1 MERSTFD
8 IQPGI
13 GGHRK
18 TCQPISRKATMQSM
32 LAFVHDANPGTHCR
46 VGRVSPSPSLP
57 QPGKSP
63 KLHSL
68 SLSISRDNATTPFL
82 LPNQTLHPHIVN
94 LQGEDSREFLTLWL
108 FESFWTCIH
117 HFHYF
122 YYFFLTKIKKIS
134 LWNRRVEGRPS
145 FFRKLGEGRLLKSL
159 ERVDSKLDTHGRS
172 WLGARRGKREKR
184 GGERRG
190 RQDACGRRC
199 GVPWHGWLP
208 ESADS

>member
-46 VGRVSPSPSLP
+46 VGRVSPSPPLP

-82 LPNQTLHPHIVN
+82 LPNQTLHPHIDN
-94 LQGEDSREFLTLWL
+94 LQGKDSREFLTL
-108 FESFWTCIH
+108 
-117 HFHYF
+117 
-122 YYFFLTKIKKIS
+122 
-134 LWNRRVEGRPS
+134 
-145 FFRKLGEGRLLKSL
+145 
-159 ERVDSKLDTHGRS
+159 
-172 WLGARRGKREKR
+172 
-184 GGERRG
+184 
-190 RQDACGRRC
+190 
-199 GVPWHGWLP
+199 
-208 ESADS
+208 

>member
-46 VGRVSPSPSLP
+46 VGRVSPSPPLP

-94 LQGEDSREFLTLWL
+94 LQGKDSREFLEHVTIRVILNVYSSFPL
-108 FESFWTCIH
+108 FLL
-117 HFHYF
+117 
-122 YYFFLTKIKKIS
+122 FLSHEDKKIS
-134 LWNRRVEGRPS
+134 LWRRNRRVEGRSS
-145 FFRKLGEGRLLKSL
+145 FFENWG
-159 ERVDSKLDTHGRS
+159 
-172 WLGARRGKREKR
+172 R
-184 GGERRG
+184 GGCWKVWKE
-190 RQDACGRRC
+190 
-199 GVPWHGWLP
+199 
-208 ESADS
+208 